1 MPGEGAGSE
10 PRSEGSVRVAA
21 GLCRLARACSA
32 GHWAPAPRRGR
43 RGEAPRV
50 PAVPAAATR
59 ASGAALAAAAAGAES
74 VAAAG
79 RLLGVEQH
87 LRSHACFLK
96 RSSPNCAPSDVSAA
110 RLPRQPPPPTAPS
123 RAFPP
128 PAPSLLSRAP
138 AGRRLAARGAG
149 KFSALGLGGRG
160 ADSGAQHRVRAAAP
174 PPSPLRCGDP
184 DPRAEG
190 DPSEGHTQLRRDR
203 RMQHASSKPTSNNG
217 WNTWSDLEEEK
228 KKKKD

>member
-1 MPGEGAGSE
+1 MVPGQGAGSE

-21 GLCRLARACSA
+21 GLCRVARACSA

-74 VAAAG
+74 VAAAS

-110 RLPRQPPPPTAPS
+110 QLPRH
-123 RAFPP
+123 P
-128 PAPSLLSRAP
+128 PAPPRFPSSRPLPSFPSAGWEAAGGERCRQVLGARAWWPPGRFRRSAP
-138 AGRRLAARGAG
+138 CEG
-149 KFSALGLGGRG
+149 S
-160 ADSGAQHRVRAAAP
+160 AP

-184 DPRAEG
+184 DPRAER

-228 KKKKD
+228 KKKD